1 MRLLLILI
9 ATGCIAWLLNML
21 VMLNAPRE
29 VDAYLCF
36 LGMAGVLAYFVF
48 PRIAQTERSYAI
60 CYGVAMVPICLTA
73 GIASVRW
80 VLDLGFERG
89 FGALIVAFI
98 VGTYFVWLFA
108 TELPAP
114 HSLANLE
121 LMGIGFCFLVAG
133 LLTLTSAVVEC
144 SALQFRL
151 RVGLGLFWLTS
162 GVYAFCDAL
171 GVHRSAALWRSASQY
186 VTQINCILF
195 LGGLAWLLSGMQPES
210 SRQNI
215 RGQHVEHAAVY
226 EGEQ

>member
-1 MRLLLILI
+1 MRLLLILV

-21 VMLNAPRE
+21 VTLNAPRE

-60 CYGVAMVPICLTA
+60 CYGVTMIPICLTA
-73 GIASVRW
+73 GMAAVRW
-80 VLDLGFERG
+80 TVNLGFERG

-98 VGTYFVWLFA
+98 CGTFFTSLFA
-108 TELPAP
+108 SEIPRP
-114 HSLANLE
+114 HSFATLTML
-121 LMGIGFCFLVAG
+121 GVGFCFMAAG
-133 LLTLTSAVVEC
+133 ILTLTAAVVEC

-171 GVHRSAALWRSASQY
+171 GVHRSEALWRSISQY
-186 VTQINCILF
+186 ATQINCILF
-195 LGGLAWLLSGMQPES
+195 LGGLAFLLSGMQPEGA
-210 SRQNI
+210 RQEI
-215 RGQHVEHAAVY
+215 RGQHVAHAAVY
-226 EGEQ
+226 EGEN

>member
-1 MRLLLILI
+1 MRLLLILV
-9 ATGCIAWLLNML
+9 ATGCIAWLLNTL
-21 VMLNAPRE
+21 VTLNAPRE

-48 PRIAQTERSYAI
+48 ERIPQHDRTYAI
-60 CYGVAMVPICLTA
+60 CYGAAMLPICLTA
-73 GIASVRW
+73 GIAAARW
-80 VLDLGFERG
+80 TIHLGLERG
-89 FGALIVAFI
+89 FGAFITAII
-98 VGTYFVWLFA
+98 VGTYFTWLFLTEIPKPHGLA
-108 TELPAP
+108 TYEMLTV
-114 HSLANLE
+114 
-121 LMGIGFCFLVAG
+121 GFCFLAAG
-133 LLTLTSAVVEC
+133 ILTLTSAVVEC

-210 SRQNI
+210 SRQQI
-215 RGQHVEHAAVY
+215 RGQHVEHAALY
-226 EGEQ
+226 EGES